1 MRARIICVVGT
12 RPEGVKLAPLIL
24 ALREHP
30 ALQPLVC
37 ATGQHRE
44 LLRGVLSDFGIDAD
58 IDLDVMQR
66 GQTPA
71 DVVASTLPALMSV
84 IAAVAPAAVVVQGDT
99 ATAFAAAQ
107 AAGYSRVPLVHVE
120 AGLRT
125 GVADEPFPE
134 EMHRR
139 AIAQIASL
147 HFAPTV
153 AARQALVAEG
163 IDPTTIHVT
172 GNSGI
177 DALRLVEARLSDPL
191 EAARWVASHPRLDPA
206 RPLLVVTVHR
216 RENHGAPLLRIVEAL
231 QRLVAVDGVEV
242 VLPVHPHPEIAAVL
256 RARLANTPFVH
267 LVPPLDHG
275 SFIALMRRA
284 AVVLTDSG
292 GVQEEAPA
300 LGVPLLVMRDVTERA
315 EGLASGN
322 ARLVGTGTAAIV
334 EGVRALLGDGAVLA
348 RMSKP
353 ALPYGDGEATPRI
366 VAVLAQLFGSAPA
379 RAELVH
385 QH

>member
-1 MRARIICVVGT
+1 MRAAIMCVVGT
-12 RPEGVKLAPLIL
+12 RPEGVKLAPVIL
-24 ALREHP
+24 ALRDHP
-30 ALQPLVC
+30 TLQPLVC

-44 LLRGVLSDFGIDAD
+44 LLRSALEGFGIDAD
-58 IDLDVMQR
+58 IDLDVLQR

-71 DVVASTLPALMSV
+71 DVIASTLPALMAV
-84 IAAVAPAAVVVQGDT
+84 IAAAAPAAVVVQGDT

-139 AIAQIASL
+139 AIAQLASL

-153 AARQALVAEG
+153 TAQRALIAEG
-163 IDPTTIHVT
+163 IDPARIHVT
-172 GNSGI
+172 GNSGV
-177 DALRLVEARLSDPL
+177 DALRLVEARLSDPF
-191 EAARWVASHPRLDPA
+191 EAARQFASHPRLDPS
-206 RPLLVVTVHR
+206 RPLVVVTVHR
-216 RENHGAPLLRIVEAL
+216 RENHDAPLHRIIDAL
-231 QRLVAVDGVEV
+231 ERLVDEGVEV
-242 VLPVHPHPEIAAVL
+242 VLPVHPHPKIGEVL
-256 RARLANTPFVH
+256 RARLGERPFVH
-267 LVPPLDHG
+267 LVPPLDHA

-300 LGVPLLVMRDVTERA
+300 LGVPVLVMRGVTERA
-315 EGLASGN
+315 EGIASGN
-322 ARLVGTGTAAIV
+322 ARMVGTSTAAIV
-334 EGVRALLGDGAVLA
+334 AGVRALLGDPRALA
-348 RMSKP
+348 RMSAP

-366 VAVLAQLFGSAPA
+366 VAVMARLFGPASA

-385 QH
+385 